1 MKNPALYYFH
11 FENPDAIPAAL
22 EAIAAL
28 DPFASCSPVFDS
40 ALVVNCL
47 VGVREIEE
55 HLRNTLD
62 YTFVLVS
69 AKKITV
75 AEWHPL

>member
-11 FENPDAIPAAL
+11 FEHPDAIPAAL
-22 EAIAAL
+22 EAISSL
-28 DPFASCSPVFDS
+28 DPFASCDRIFDT
-40 ALVVNCL
+40 ALVVNCF
-47 VGVREIEE
+47 VGVRDMEE
-55 HLRNTLD
+55 HLRSTLQ

-75 AEWHPL
+75 ADWHPL